1 MNNWPIPENLIEKQ
15 FLSPKELKDVLGIS
29 LPTVY
34 RLIDSRKIPVFKIG
48 NSLRFFRDDIITY
61 LESNR
66 IDQFK

>member
-1 MNNWPIPENLIEKQ
+1 MNNWFISENLIEKQ
-15 FLSPKELKDVLGIS
+15 FLTPKELKDILGIS

-34 RLIDSRKIPVFKIG
+34 RLIDSRKIPYYKIG
-48 NSLRFFRDDIITY
+48 NSLRFFRDDIIKY